1 MLTLKQ
7 QAERSIKEV
16 DELVVRDSTHE
27 RNYNSSVVD
36 SSDDEDHL
44 LLSVTKVTNKN
55 RRPS

>member
-7 QAERSIKEV
+7 QAEMSIKEV

-27 RNYNSSVVD
+27 RNCNSSAVD